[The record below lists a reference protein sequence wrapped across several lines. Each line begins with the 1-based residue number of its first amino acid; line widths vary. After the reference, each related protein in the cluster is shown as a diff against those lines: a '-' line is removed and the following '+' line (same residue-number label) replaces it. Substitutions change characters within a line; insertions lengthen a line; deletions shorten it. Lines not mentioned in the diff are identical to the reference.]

1 MLTGLSAV
9 SAYGRGNQ
17 ALLDGVLAGRPA
29 FAPVTRFDVAARR
42 VRVGA
47 LLPGDPSLLDELL
60 SVVDEA
66 CTQAGLSTADRAATR
81 LLLAVHGDPDGSRPR
96 AAGAATPDG
105 RGSTGAAAMPGNP
118 GATGA
123 AVSVPLSDRGATGSA
138 ATPDG
143 AASLRVPAMRRAPDD
158 AVWQTA
164 PGAGA
169 FAAMVA
175 AKAGLAGRPRTYTSA
190 CVAASTAVADAAAM
204 ITAGDAE
211 RLVVAA
217 GYLVDPDQFAL
228 FDAGRALAADGA
240 VRPFS
245 AGRKGLLLGDGV
257 AAVVLESDRAARA
270 RKAQVLAAVHGWGR
284 AGDGYHVVQPRPDGA
299 GLARAIGAALDRAGF
314 APAEIG
320 YVNAHGSGSAQSD
333 AGEAAALH
341 RALGG
346 HAARVPI
353 SSTKSLHGQALEASP
368 LLELVTTVLAMRA
381 GLLPVNAGFLEPDPG
396 CELRLITGEPLE
408 ARPAY
413 ALSLNAAFGGANT
426 ALVIGV

>member
-1 MLTGLSAV
+1 MTEPRPNATSRRHDRPQVVLTGLSAV

-29 FAPVTRFDVAARR
+29 FAPVTRFDVETRR

-60 SVVDEA
+60 SVVDDA
-66 CTQAGLSTADRAATR
+66 CAQAGLSTADRAETA
-81 LLLAVHGDPDGSRPR
+81 LLLAVHGG
-96 AAGAATPDG
+96 GG
-105 RGSTGAAAMPGNP
+105 FG
-118 GATGA
+118 
-123 AVSVPLSDRGATGSA
+123 
-138 ATPDG
+138 
-143 AASLRVPAMRRAPDD
+143 PA
-158 AVWQTA
+158 
-164 PGAGA
+164 
-169 FAAMVA
+169 VA
-175 AKAGLAGRPRTYTSA
+175 AKAGLAARPRTYTSA

-204 ITAGDAE
+204 ITAGDAD

-257 AAVVLESDRAARA
+257 AAVVLESERAARA
-270 RKAQVLAAVHGWGR
+270 RKAEVLAAVHGWGR

-299 GLARAIGAALDRAGF
+299 GLARAISAALDRAGF

-333 AGEAAALH
+333 AGEAAALA
-341 RALGG
+341 RALGE
-346 HAARVPI
+346 HAARVPV

-368 LLELVTTVLAMRA
+368 LLELVTTVLTMRA

-396 CELRLITGEPLE
+396 CPLRLITGEPLA